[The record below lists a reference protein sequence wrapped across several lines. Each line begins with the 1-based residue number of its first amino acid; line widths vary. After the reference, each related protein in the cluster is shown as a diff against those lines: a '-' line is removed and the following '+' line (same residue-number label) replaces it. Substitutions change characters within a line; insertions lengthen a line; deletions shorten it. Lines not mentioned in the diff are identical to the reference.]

1 MDPIGDMLTRI
12 RNAKAANHQ
21 TVSIPHSKIKA
32 AILKILKRE
41 NFINDY
47 EKKGKKTR
55 KSIMVTLKYN
65 KDGSSVITDVKRVSK
80 PGRRVYRGADE
91 LYPVR
96 EGFGIAVLSTP
107 NGLLTNKEARQK
119 NVGGE
124 VICEVW

>member
-1 MDPIGDMLTRI
+1 MDPIADMLTRI
-12 RNAKAANHQ
+12 RNAKATHHQ

-32 AILKILKRE
+32 AILKIMKRE
-41 NFINDY
+41 NFISDF

-55 KSIMVTLKYN
+55 KSIVVTLKYQ
-65 KDGSSVITDVKRVSK
+65 KDGTSAITDLKRVSK
-80 PGRRVYRGADE
+80 PGRRIYRGVDE
-91 LYPVR
+91 LYPVK

-107 NGLLTNKEARQK
+107 NGLLTNREARQK

>member
-1 MDPIGDMLTRI
+1 MLTRI
-12 RNAKAANHQ
+12 RNAKAAHHQ

-41 NFINDY
+41 NFISDF

-55 KSIMVTLKYN
+55 KSIVVTLKYQ
-65 KDGSSVITDVKRVSK
+65 KDGSSMITDVKRVSK

-91 LYPVR
+91 LHPVR
-96 EGFGIAVLSTP
+96 EGLGIAVLSTP
-107 NGLLTNKEARQK
+107 TGLLTNKEARQK

>member
-12 RNAKAANHQ
+12 RNAKAAHHQ

-41 NFINDY
+41 NFISDF

-55 KSIMVTLKYN
+55 KSIVVTLKYQ
-65 KDGSSVITDVKRVSK
+65 KDGASVITDVKRVSK
-80 PGRRVYRGADE
+80 PGRRVYRGVDE

-96 EGFGIAVLSTP
+96 EGLGIAVISTP
-107 NGLLTNKEARQK
+107 TGLLTNKEARKK

>member
-1 MDPIGDMLTRI
+1 MDPIADMLTRI
-12 RNAKAANHQ
+12 RNAKAAHHQ

-32 AILKILKRE
+32 GILKILKKE
-41 NFINDY
+41 NFISDF

-55 KSIMVTLKYN
+55 KSIMVTLKYQ
-65 KDGSSVITDVKRVSK
+65 KDGASAITDLRRVSK
-80 PGRRVYRGADE
+80 PGQRVYRGADE
-91 LYPVR
+91 LFAVR

>member
-1 MDPIGDMLTRI
+1 MDPIADMLTRI
-12 RNAKAANHQ
+12 RNAKATHHQ

-32 AILKILKRE
+32 AILKIMKRE
-41 NFINDY
+41 NFISDF

-55 KSIMVTLKYN
+55 KSIVVTLKYQ
-65 KDGSSVITDVKRVSK
+65 KDGTSAITDLKRVSK
-80 PGRRVYRGADE
+80 PGRRIYRGVEE
-91 LYPVR
+91 LYPVK

-107 NGLLTNKEARQK
+107 NGLLTNREARQK